1 MNLFID
7 IKNKLFIMLESDL
20 SMYTRCLTEI
30 MEVLQTTLDKIENIY
45 YKYFLFPKLQA
56 RIIKN
61 VI

>member
-1 MNLFID
+1 
-7 IKNKLFIMLESDL
+7 MLESDL